1 MRNDV
6 ERDDNLA
13 EAPPTTLVILAS
25 DEDAVC
31 VDDLCLPADARVE
44 SDKPEATAR

>member
-31 VDDLCLPADARVE
+31 VDDLCLPAEAREVRDE
-44 SDKPEATAR
+44 PEAAR